1 MAVELVSLMG
11 QGPFPG
17 ASAGAT
23 PAKNAALFP
32 ELADDPQ
39 ALEWRLHGSFKDL
52 EGPDG
57 FYAYDQAGE
66 RVYKVDDLVLGL
78 EEVGRVVKVKKTRN
92 LAGMAA
98 GVEEELMVVDENGRR
113 KGTIEG
119 NAYYPE

>member
-1 MAVELVSLMG
+1 M
-11 QGPFPG
+11 
-17 ASAGAT
+17 
-23 PAKNAALFP
+23 
-32 ELADDPQ
+32 
-39 ALEWRLHGSFKDL
+39 
-52 EGPDG
+52 
-57 FYAYDQAGE
+57 
-66 RVYKVDDLVLGL
+66 YKVDDLVLGL